1 MHEGTNKGQSQVSRA
16 FKIVQSLYHG
26 HFKFYIIKNVIN
38 GEARRMLEVY
48 ILNKTSSDSPGMTKR
63 SQFLTL
69 QTPYRSE
76 Q

>member
-1 MHEGTNKGQSQVSRA
+1 MKAPTKG
-16 FKIVQSLYHG
+16 KIKCDELLRSYKVYTTVTSS
-26 HFKFYIIKNVIN
+26 FKNVIN

-48 ILNKTSSDSPGMTKR
+48 IPKKTSSPMIAPEMTKR